1 VELNFLDNTELS
13 GYDGQDF
20 VTVGG
25 IRTETRLGMIT
36 FCNSRNF
43 NHVDG
48 IIGFGFDNGNRSASI
63 LKTMSQSERPA
74 WHITQ
79 VQCPEEEEFVCL
91 ARCFQPLAR
100 VQLHM
105 RLLVKHASVSMSE
118 FLEKADN
125 SRGFGV

>member
-79 VQCPEEEEFVCL
+79 VQCPQEGFVR
-91 ARCFQPLAR
+91 ARCFEPLAR
-100 VQLHM
+100 VSLSTHDGCV
-105 RLLVKHASVSMSE
+105 LS
-118 FLEKADN
+118 
-125 SRGFGV
+125 